1 VVLLISVYLCFG
13 FDVSIDFSLAL
24 VARGRSNFMKPLE
37 RVFWDEIGELLHVE
51 ELLLKSLPKM
61 KEAATADNLKA
72 ALDDY
77 REAVQLGAKRV
88 RDVFQLYE
96 VPPREKKCDAM
107 MGLLTRGQQL
117 MQRSGPGAA
126 LDASL
131 VVQARKIIGYK
142 IAAYEAVSDWA
153 RQLHAK
159 EVAKTLDKSLKAETE
174 NATEFQDLAPDC
186 NAEAAKQSEESARKP
201 IARVPR
207 RSKEFAEG
215 GSRWGDF

>member
-1 VVLLISVYLCFG
+1 
-13 FDVSIDFSLAL
+13 
-24 VARGRSNFMKPLE
+24 MKPLE
-37 RVFWDEIGELLHVE
+37 KVFWDEIGELLHVE

-61 KEAATADNLKA
+61 KEAATAELLKE
-72 ALDDY
+72 ALEEY
-77 REAVQLGAKRV
+77 REAVQQGAKRV

-131 VVQARKIIGYK
+131 VAQTRKIIGYK
-142 IAAYEAVSDWA
+142 VAAYDALADWA

-159 EVAKTLDKSLKAETE
+159 EVAKTLDKSLKAEND
-174 NATEFQDLAPDC
+174 NASEFQELAPEC
-186 NAEAAKQSEESARKP
+186 NAEAAKQTEEVARKP
-201 IARVPR
+201 IARVAR
-207 RSKEFAEG
+207 RPKEYAESG
-215 GSRWGDF
+215 ARWGDF